1 MSNFTTIPFS
11 QINIRYTA
19 DLVCLIPTAGYSTCT
34 VQLDDLGAT
43 TWGMA
48 VVTIKRSNRPTGP
61 WYALET
67 TGAGINTIGPGGG
80 MSGTINVSGC
90 QYLGLFVTTAEGG
103 GADKFILPTVCLKG

>member
-1 MSNFTTIPFS
+1 MNAFTTITFP

-43 TWGMA
+43 TWGTA